1 MGELTEVFPVLT
13 GTLIGIALGWVR
25 PGIRLLVGS
34 ALAVVGG
41 LLATVVS
48 GEFRLTWA
56 YLLIDIPLVA
66 SASILALAVT
76 RHVRRQR
83 VAGRPEP
90 RRP

>member
-13 GTLIGIALGWVR
+13 GILIGIALGWLR
-25 PGIRLLVGS
+25 PRTRLWAGS
-34 ALAVVGG
+34 ALAVLGG

-66 SASILALAVT
+66 GASILALAVS
-76 RHVRRQR
+76 RHVRKGATTGQSRQS
-83 VAGRPEP
+83 
-90 RRP
+90 